1 MRLWPRLRRRRV
13 LDLAVSD
20 DLVVPEAEV
29 SRERQRRAREQ
40 VIKPLEQIAE
50 QNQFAAL
57 IRASLIEG
65 RRRRT

>member
-1 MRLWPRLRRRRV
+1 M

-40 VIKPLEQIAE
+40 VIKPLEELAE
-50 QNQFAAL
+50 RNQFAAV

-65 RRRRT
+65 RGKRT

>member
-1 MRLWPRLRRRRV
+1 M

>member
-1 MRLWPRLRRRRV
+1 M

-20 DLVVPEAEV
+20 EQALPEAEV
-29 SRERQRRAREQ
+29 SRERQRMAREQ
-40 VIKPLEQIAE
+40 VIRPLEQIAE

>member
-1 MRLWPRLRRRRV
+1 M
-13 LDLAVSD
+13 LDLSVTD
-20 DLVVPEAEV
+20 DLVIPEAEV

-40 VIKPLEQIAE
+40 VIRPLEEIAE

-65 RRRRT
+65 RGRRT